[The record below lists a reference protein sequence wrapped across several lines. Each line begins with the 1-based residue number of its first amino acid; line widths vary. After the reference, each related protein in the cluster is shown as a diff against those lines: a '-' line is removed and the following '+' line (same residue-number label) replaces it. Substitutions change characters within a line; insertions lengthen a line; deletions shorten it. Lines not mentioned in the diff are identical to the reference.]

1 MAGPGPYTLVIYIP
15 TSQAAVE
22 AMEAMEAVEV
32 EGVKVIKYRCKNKEL
47 NNQ

>member
-15 TSQAAVE
+15 TEEALQAV
-22 AMEAMEAVEV
+22 EAVEV

>member
-15 TSQAAVE
+15 TEEALQVVE
-22 AMEAMEAVEV
+22 AVEAVEV

>member
-15 TSQAAVE
+15 TSEEAV
-22 AMEAMEAVEV
+22 EAVEV